1 MRPPTT
7 KGTLVT
13 LHDGRVVQ
21 AVPATWLEGAYP
33 SCLMCVMHLNTAGCS
48 ALKDLCGSNNMQPAR
63 DDQFIFIDNTPE
75 AMAAYVCE
83 LLGETH
89 DDRS

>member
-21 AVPATWLEGAYP
+21 AVPATWKARP
-33 SCLMCVMHLNTAGCS
+33 SCKGCVAYGSKADNVSVKCNALNN
-48 ALKDLCGSNNMQPAR
+48 LCGSNNLEPKR

-75 AMAAYVCE
+75 AFAKYVLQ
-83 LLGETH
+83 LLGE
-89 DDRS
+89 SE